1 MLSRFARVKAEE
13 VARLKSLKAQGRFPR
28 AWEGLRPSFAGAL
41 APKGGLPAV
50 IAEYKRASPSRGV
63 ICEDVGV
70 EDCALAYARAGA
82 SALSILTEEAFFKG
96 SLDYLA
102 RARAALGAA
111 GLGQPLL
118 RKDFI
123 CDALQV
129 EATFATPA
137 SALLLIVRFTPDA
150 GRLRDLRQLAE
161 SQGLDAVVEVFGEA
175 DLETARES
183 GARII
188 QVNARDLDTF
198 KVDRAACLALARR
211 CPPLPGEAW
220 IAASGVFERAH
231 LEEAG
236 EAGFAACLVGTA
248 LMAGGRPGE
257 ALARLLGSAPA
268 QGEA

>member
-28 AWEGLRPSFAGAL
+28 ALEGARPSFAGAL
-41 APKGGLPAV
+41 APRGGLPAV

-70 EDCALAYARAGA
+70 EDCALAYAGAGA

-96 SLDYLA
+96 SLGYLA
-102 RARAALGAA
+102 RARAALGTA

-257 ALARLLGSAPA
+257 ALARLLGNASA

>member
-257 ALARLLGSAPA
+257 ALARLLGNASA

>member
-1 MLSRFARVKAEE
+1 MLSRFARVKTEE

-70 EDCALAYARAGA
+70 EDCALAYAGAGA

-96 SLDYLA
+96 SLGYLA

-257 ALARLLGSAPA
+257 ALARLLGNASA

>member
-1 MLSRFARVKAEE
+1 MLSRFARVKTEE

-96 SLDYLA
+96 SLGYLA

-257 ALARLLGSAPA
+257 ALARLLGNASA

>member
-41 APKGGLPAV
+41 SPKGGLPAV

-70 EDCALAYARAGA
+70 EDCALAYAGAGA

-96 SLDYLA
+96 RLGYLA

-257 ALARLLGSAPA
+257 ALARLLGNASA

>member
-1 MLSRFARVKAEE
+1 MLSRFARVKTEE

-96 SLDYLA
+96 SLGYLA

>member
-41 APKGGLPAV
+41 SPKGGLPAV

-70 EDCALAYARAGA
+70 EDCALAYAGAGA

-96 SLDYLA
+96 SLGYLA

-198 KVDRAACLALARR
+198 KVDRAVCLALARR

-257 ALARLLGSAPA
+257 ALARLLGNASA

>member
-1 MLSRFARVKAEE
+1 
-13 VARLKSLKAQGRFPR
+13 SLG
-28 AWEGLRPSFAGAL
+28 
-41 APKGGLPAV
+41 
-50 IAEYKRASPSRGV
+50 
-63 ICEDVGV
+63 
-70 EDCALAYARAGA
+70 
-82 SALSILTEEAFFKG
+82 
-96 SLDYLA
+96 YLA

-188 QVNARDLDTF
+188 QVNARDLDSF
-198 KVDRAACLALARR
+198 KVDRQACLGLARR
-211 CPPLPGEAW
+211 HPPLPGEAW
-220 IAASGVFERAH
+220 IAASGVLERAH
-231 LEEAG
+231 LEEAV

-248 LMAGGRPGE
+248 LMEGGRPGD
-257 ALARLLGSAPA
+257 ALAQLLGR
-268 QGEA
+268 GEG

>member
-96 SLDYLA
+96 SLGYLA

-257 ALARLLGSAPA
+257 ALARLLGNASA

>member
-41 APKGGLPAV
+41 SPKGGLPAV

-96 SLDYLA
+96 SLGYLA

-257 ALARLLGSAPA
+257 ALARLLGNASA